1 MALGSRPSGVLALD
15 RGGADALVAGE
26 GGSPA
31 ALAGKDDALAGFAAD
46 ADRAADPGAVVAFS
60 GRGAA
65 AAVESFG
72 GVDAFVC
79 RRDLERQPIV
89 VPIESICVPL
99 EDSQPP

>member
-46 ADRAADPGAVVAFS
+46 ADRAAD
-60 GRGAA
+60 RGAA
-65 AAVESFG
+65 AARVESFG

>member
-1 MALGSRPSGVLALD
+1 MPAHPPGANVALGSRPGGVLPFD
-15 RGGADALVAGE
+15 RGGADAFVARE
-26 GGSPA
+26 GRSPT

-65 AAVESFG
+65 AARVESFG

-79 RRDLERQPIV
+79 RRQF
-89 VPIESICVPL
+89 ESQSKL
-99 EDSQPP
+99 DSA